1 MEFIEKSLS
10 GIVNKIPF
18 YSNSVN
24 RSNNSNGEQSF
35 MMGTPQQ
42 NINKKQVMN
51 KDRNQESIEEFFS
64 KPYKCKKFKKFSI
77 MVDVSQSSM

>member
-18 YSNSVN
+18 YSNSIN
-24 RSNNSNGEQSF
+24 RSNNSNVDPSF

-42 NINKKQVMN
+42 NISKKQPN
-51 KDRNQESIEEFFS
+51 KVN
-64 KPYKCKKFKKFSI
+64 
-77 MVDVSQSSM
+77 

>member
-24 RSNNSNGEQSF
+24 RTNNSNADPSF

-42 NINKKQVMN
+42 NINKKQPN
-51 KDRNQESIEEFFS
+51 KIN
-64 KPYKCKKFKKFSI
+64 
-77 MVDVSQSSM
+77 